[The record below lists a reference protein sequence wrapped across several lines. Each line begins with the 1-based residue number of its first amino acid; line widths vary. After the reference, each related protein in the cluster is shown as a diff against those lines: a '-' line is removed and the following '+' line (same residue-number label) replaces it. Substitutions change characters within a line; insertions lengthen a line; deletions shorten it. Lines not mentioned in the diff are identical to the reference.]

1 MRRRVGRAAVAV
13 LLSVSCATVPRRTPP
28 GDDYIFPT
36 VRIGDLSAAEAQRLR
51 AGWDDLLANRGDAAE
66 ETFRSLVNRQPASP
80 TARTALAFAR
90 LRLGRLIPAQA
101 GFETVLRD
109 VPDYVPAL
117 AGAGAVALRQGRVDD
132 ALSYYRRAQALDPN
146 DGRLRS
152 RLAEVKLR
160 VTERAASDARQ
171 ALERGDSA
179 EAERQYR
186 ASLDAAP
193 EVGGLRLELADL
205 LAKQGRNAEAMEV
218 LAADETGDRAVLLR
232 LAELSAQGQ
241 DWSAAA
247 SAYERL
253 LARDPRDLEAQ
264 QGAAQARAAL
274 DLSRRPEEYRR
285 IVESAR
291 LTRAELAALLDV
303 KVTAL
308 ARLTPRQPEVAVD
321 ISGSWARDHVLRA
334 LSLGLIDLYPNH
346 TFQPGAA
353 VRRGDLASAVAR
365 VLDLLNWQS
374 GSAPTLVDM
383 SRSNYFYAP
392 AARVVAAG
400 LMDVTPGNAFEPW
413 RPVSGREAT
422 DVIDGLA
429 RLIGR

>member
-1 MRRRVGRAAVAV
+1 MRRRVWRVVAAV
-13 LLSVSCATVPRRTPP
+13 LLTVSCATLPRRTPA

-36 VRIGDLSAAEAQRLR
+36 VRIGDLSASEAQRLR
-51 AGWDDLLANRGDAAE
+51 AGWDDLLANRGEAAE
-66 ETFRSLVNRQPASP
+66 ETFRSLVSRHPASP
-80 TARTALAFAR
+80 TALTALAFAR
-90 LRLGRLIPAQA
+90 LRPGRLIPAQA
-101 GFETVLRD
+101 GFEAVLRD
-109 VPDYVPAL
+109 VADYVPAL
-117 AGAGAVALRQGRVDD
+117 AGAGAVALRQGRVDE
-132 ALSYYRRAQALDPN
+132 ALGFYRRAQALDPN

-160 VTERAASDARQ
+160 VTEHASSAARQ
-171 ALERGDSA
+171 ALEHGDSA

-193 EVGGLRLELADL
+193 EVGGLRVELADV
-205 LAKQGRNAEAMEV
+205 LAKQGRAAEAIEV
-218 LAADETGDRAVLLR
+218 LAADESGDRAVLLR
-232 LAELSAQGQ
+232 LAELNVQGQ

-247 SAYERL
+247 LAYERL
-253 LARDPRDLEAQ
+253 LARDPRDIEAQ

-334 LSLGLIDLYPNH
+334 LSLGLIDVYPNH

-365 VLDLLNWQS
+365 VLDLVNWPS
-374 GSAPTLVDM
+374 GPAPTLTDM

-400 LMDVTPGNAFEPW
+400 LMDVTPGSAFEPW

-422 DVIDGLA
+422 DVIEGLA
-429 RLIGR
+429 RLISR